1 MSNELLQKV
10 ITSSGLGSTDGAFL
24 NHEQAKN
31 FIDFAWDATTLAK
44 EADRRVMSAP
54 EQSWNTVAVGARITR
69 GAIEAVDTGENA
81 AASFTR
87 LTLRT
92 HKLRLDW
99 ELSSDSLED
108 NIAGGDLD
116 TQLARMFAE
125 QFGQDLEDL
134 AINGDTDS
142 SNPLLKVAD
151 GWHKQALQ
159 GRVVDASAGNGMGDA
174 LGRRHFNAALK
185 ALPRKFQARKG
196 DLRFYASPQ
205 LCNDYLF
212 AQSEMDANPSDI
224 IVAALG
230 RSSIT
235 EGPAGG
241 AIAAPFGVPLMEVP
255 MFDVGFNEA
264 NADTDVS
271 ALEDNSYL
279 ELTAPKNRIWGI
291 QREIQLFREYAVKK
305 DTIEYTMYIRA
316 AWAWQNLDAVVTV
329 DNIPVVQ

>member
-24 NHEQAKN
+24 THEQAKN
-31 FIDFAWDATTLAK
+31 FIDFAWDATVLAK

-69 GAIEAVDTGENA
+69 GAVEAVDTGENA

-108 NIAGGDLD
+108 NIQGRDLD
-116 TQLARMFAE
+116 THLARLFAG

-134 AINGDTDS
+134 AVNGDTS
-142 SNPLLKVAD
+142 SSDPLLKVAD
-151 GWHKQALQ
+151 GWHKQALG
-159 GRVVDASAGNGMGDA
+159 GRVIDASAGSG
-174 LGRRHFNAALK
+174 LGTELNRKHFNAALK
-185 ALPRKFQARKG
+185 NLPRKFMQRNG
-196 DLRFYASPQ
+196 NMRFYASSQ
-205 LCNDYLF
+205 LCNDYIF
-212 AQSEMDANPSDI
+212 AQSQYPEM
-224 IVAALG
+224 
-230 RSSIT
+230 
-235 EGPAGG
+235 PAGTVESAMG
-241 AIAAPFGVPLMEVP
+241 RLSVAGGDAGSAVAAPFGIPLIEVP
-255 MFDVGFNEA
+255 MFDTTFNA
-264 NADTDVS
+264 SNADTNVS
-271 ALEDNSYL
+271 PLETKSYM
-279 ELTAPKNRIWGI
+279 ELTAAKNRIWGI
-291 QREIQLFREYAVKK
+291 QRDIQLFREFAVKK

-329 DNIPVVQ
+329 TNIPVVQ

>member
-24 NHEQAKN
+24 NKDQAKN

-99 ELSSDSLED
+99 ELSADSLED
-108 NIAGGDLD
+108 NIEGQDLD
-116 TQLARMFAE
+116 THLARLFAN

-134 AINGDTDS
+134 AINGDTTS
-142 SNPLLKVAD
+142 SNGLLKVAD

-159 GRVVDASAGNGMGDA
+159 GRVVDASDTSKFGDQ

-212 AQSEMDANPSDI
+212 AQSEMNANPADI
-224 IVAALG
+224 VLQAL
-230 RSSIT
+230 RSSPIT
-235 EGPAGG
+235 TGDAGTTV
-241 AIAAPFGVPLMEVP
+241 ASPFGVPLKEVP
-255 MFDVGFNEA
+255 MFDTGFNEA
-264 NADTDVS
+264 NADTEVS
-271 ALEDNSYL
+271 DLEDTSYL

-291 QREIQLFREYAVKK
+291 HRDIQLFREYVVKK

-329 DNIPVVQ
+329 TNIPVVA

>member
-24 NHEQAKN
+24 NHDQAKN

-99 ELSSDSLED
+99 ELSADSLED
-108 NIAGGDLD
+108 NIEGKDLD
-116 TQLARMFAE
+116 THLARLFAG

-134 AINGDTDS
+134 AINGDSTS
-142 SNPLLKVAD
+142 TNPLLKVAD

-159 GRVVDASAGNGMGDA
+159 GRVVDASAGTGMGTQ

-212 AQSEMDANPSDI
+212 AQSEMDANPADI
-224 IVAALG
+224 VLAAL
-230 RSSIT
+230 RSSPIT
-235 EGPAGG
+235 DGDAGST
-241 AIAAPFGVPLMEVP
+241 IAAPFGVPLKEVP
-255 MFDVGFNEA
+255 MFDTGFNVA

-271 ALEDNSYL
+271 ALETTSYL

-291 QREIQLFREYAVKK
+291 QRDIQLFREYVVKK

-329 DNIPVVQ
+329 TNIPVVQ

>member
-24 NHEQAKN
+24 NHQQAQN

-44 EADRRVMSAP
+44 EADRRIMSAP

-108 NIAGGDLD
+108 NIAGEDLD

-134 AINGDTDS
+134 AINGDTTSD
-142 SNPLLKVAD
+142 NPLLKVAD
-151 GWHKQALQ
+151 GWHKQALT
-159 GRVVDASAGNGMGDA
+159 GRVVDGAA
-174 LGRRHFNAALK
+174 LGDSLNRAHFNAAVK
-185 ALPRKFQARKG
+185 ALPRKFQARKQ
-196 DLRFYASPQ
+196 DMRFYASPQ
-205 LCNDYLF
+205 LANDYLYSL
-212 AQSEMDANPSDI
+212 SEMTANPADMVMS
-224 IVAALG
+224 ALRTG
-230 RSSIT
+230 ST
-235 EGPAGG
+235 VEGDAGS
-241 AIAAPFGVPLMEVP
+241 AVAAPFGTPLIEVP
-255 MFDVGFNEA
+255 MFDTGFNVA
-264 NADTDVS
+264 NAETDVS
-271 ALEDNSYL
+271 TLENTSYI
-279 ELTAPKNRIWGI
+279 ELTAPKNRVWGI
-291 QREIQLFREYAVKK
+291 QREIQLFREFVTKK
-305 DTIEYTMYIRA
+305 DTIEYTMYVRA

-329 DNIPVVQ
+329 TNVPVVK